1 MEHTEGY
8 LVTGGNDP
16 FLPKLIDSLDRA
28 NEVDIAV
35 SFIKSTGL
43 ELLIEA
49 LESFVVSPRFRRLRI
64 LTTDYLYVTDP
75 QALRTLL
82 VLSDSG
88 VDVRIFETRGGSFH
102 LKSYIFAR
110 ESGGTITEG
119 WAYVGSSNVTGIAL
133 TDGLE
138 WNYRVEH
145 ADRRGA
151 VVGGGFQ
158 EIRRQFELLFN
169 HDYSVPLDYEWIRKY
184 ESERPGVPMRIS
196 PGSDDSELPIPEPN
210 EIQQSALAALGKT
223 RKAGFGRGLVVMATG
238 LGKTYLAAFD
248 ARQCNANKVLF
259 VAHREEL
266 LNQAGRTFVRIFPDA
281 KVGAFTGK
289 TKDGDA
295 DFLFA
300 SIQTIGRERHLEMFP
315 PEYFDYIVVD
325 EFHHAAAS
333 TYRRLLQHFRPRFL
347 LGLTA
352 TPERTDQ
359 SDILSFCDDNLVY
372 AFNLFD
378 AINANLLSPFHYYGI
393 LDQTVD
399 YQEIPWRSGKFDPE
413 TLSNRLA
420 TLNRAKHVLAE
431 WKEKGSQR
439 TLAFCVSTSHAD
451 FMADYFTAE
460 GVAAAAVHSKS
471 EVGRAEAL
479 GNLSS
484 GRLRV
489 IFSVDL
495 FNEGIDVP
503 NIDTVMMLRPTES
516 KILFLQQLGR
526 GLRKTAGK
534 EFLTVLDFIGNHE
547 AFLNKPCALFGI
559 EPTYSQLA
567 KFADDLERE
576 TLKLPSGCFVNYD
589 LELIE
594 FLKKL
599 GRDSEANDY
608 LALKADLGRRPTL
621 AEFLR
626 SGAAI
631 KNVRSQYGGWFQLVQ
646 DQNDLS
652 TEESRCLSL
661 HGDFL
666 RDMETTPMQK
676 SFKMIVLETLLEQ
689 NGFAEPM
696 SVSRLSEEC
705 RTLLSRRQEFRHDI
719 PESFIPLSAVSSKK
733 WETYWRQ
740 NPIAAFTG
748 EFANSNRK
756 TWFSEEGGR
765 FVPTFAVREEDI
777 ASFAQ
782 MLQEVIDFRYAQYSS
797 RTGEVDL
804 MAAENTPRF
813 DSGSGPVEVLMF
825 PDIRIACG
833 HYLAGTTGNESHVQ
847 ITRSWDAQDQA
858 LRFIASA
865 SGESMN
871 GGDRPVHSGD
881 LMLLRRVDPDDYVE
895 GDIVALERT
904 TAGQKQYLLRQVHV
918 ADNERT
924 VLHATNPAYEDIDKS
939 PESEIVAVLERIL
952 DPLELNIGKSYSRPQ
967 VAELFGEKFK
977 TGNWNNGH
985 IVLEQKQV
993 EILLVTLNKRGKP
1006 REHRYTD
1013 YFDDEGYFHWQ
1024 SQAATI
1030 ARSKRGRQIVDHAA
1044 LGLRVHLFVR
1054 QNKLSEDTAA
1064 PFQYLGPVEYVR
1076 HEGEAPMNVVWRL
1089 LSGRTVSM
1097 GGSGEAK

>member
-8 LVTGGNDP
+8 LITGGNDP

-43 ELLIEA
+43 ELLIQS
-49 LESFVVSPRFRRLRI
+49 LESFVVSPRFHRLRI

-110 ESGGTITEG
+110 ESDGTITEG

-145 ADRRGA
+145 VDRRGA

-158 EIRRQFELLFN
+158 EIRRQFELLFD
-169 HDYSVPLDYEWIRKY
+169 HDNSIPLDYEWIRKY
-184 ESERPGVPMRIS
+184 ESERPRVPVRIS
-196 PGSDDSELPIPEPN
+196 PGSDDPELPMPEPN
-210 EIQQSALAALGKT
+210 EVQHAALTALEAT
-223 RKAGFGRGLVVMATG
+223 REAGFGRGLVVMATG
-238 LGKTYLAAFD
+238 LGKTHLAAFD

-420 TLNRAKHVLAE
+420 TLNRAKHVLSE

-439 TLAFCVSTSHAD
+439 TLAFCVSTRHAD

-460 GVAAAAVHSKS
+460 GVTAAAVHGKS

-479 GNLSS
+479 GDLSS
-484 GRLRV
+484 GRLQV

-503 NIDTVMMLRPTES
+503 NIDTVMMLRPTECIIEGRTRQNS
-516 KILFLQQLGR
+516 NLKGTLGVDKMVVSLHFNRHLDERRHESCVSIR
-526 GLRKTAGK
+526 GHSH
-534 EFLTVLDFIGNHE
+534 NH
-547 AFLNKPCALFGI
+547 GSI
-559 EPTYSQLA
+559 EPLINGLA
-567 KFADDLERE
+567 RR
-576 TLKLPSGCFVNYD
+576 
-589 LELIE
+589 
-594 FLKKL
+594 L
-599 GRDSEANDY
+599 G
-608 LALKADLGRRPTL
+608 
-621 AEFLR
+621 
-626 SGAAI
+626 
-631 KNVRSQYGGWFQLVQ
+631 
-646 DQNDLS
+646 
-652 TEESRCLSL
+652 
-661 HGDFL
+661 
-666 RDMETTPMQK
+666 
-676 SFKMIVLETLLEQ
+676 
-689 NGFAEPM
+689 
-696 SVSRLSEEC
+696 
-705 RTLLSRRQEFRHDI
+705 
-719 PESFIPLSAVSSKK
+719 
-733 WETYWRQ
+733 
-740 NPIAAFTG
+740 
-748 EFANSNRK
+748 
-756 TWFSEEGGR
+756 
-765 FVPTFAVREEDI
+765 
-777 ASFAQ
+777 
-782 MLQEVIDFRYAQYSS
+782 
-797 RTGEVDL
+797 
-804 MAAENTPRF
+804 
-813 DSGSGPVEVLMF
+813 
-825 PDIRIACG
+825 
-833 HYLAGTTGNESHVQ
+833 
-847 ITRSWDAQDQA
+847 
-858 LRFIASA
+858 
-865 SGESMN
+865 
-871 GGDRPVHSGD
+871 
-881 LMLLRRVDPDDYVE
+881 
-895 GDIVALERT
+895 
-904 TAGQKQYLLRQVHV
+904 
-918 ADNERT
+918 
-924 VLHATNPAYEDIDKS
+924 
-939 PESEIVAVLERIL
+939 
-952 DPLELNIGKSYSRPQ
+952 
-967 VAELFGEKFK
+967 
-977 TGNWNNGH
+977 
-985 IVLEQKQV
+985 
-993 EILLVTLNKRGKP
+993 
-1006 REHRYTD
+1006 
-1013 YFDDEGYFHWQ
+1013 
-1024 SQAATI
+1024 
-1030 ARSKRGRQIVDHAA
+1030 
-1044 LGLRVHLFVR
+1044 
-1054 QNKLSEDTAA
+1054 
-1064 PFQYLGPVEYVR
+1064 
-1076 HEGEAPMNVVWRL
+1076 
-1089 LSGRTVSM
+1089 
-1097 GGSGEAK
+1097 